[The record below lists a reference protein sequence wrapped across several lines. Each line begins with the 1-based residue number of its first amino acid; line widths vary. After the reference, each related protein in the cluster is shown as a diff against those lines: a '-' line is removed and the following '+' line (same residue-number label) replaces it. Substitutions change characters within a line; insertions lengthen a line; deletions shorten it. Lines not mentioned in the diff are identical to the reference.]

1 MRITD
6 LYGDLFEAVTNADI
20 KPEVPAGKN
29 RIKKGLPPSFQHSMP
44 ATHSFPDMD
53 GYYQFYRFVVAMAG
67 HPDNDSLPLYS
78 RMRDIPI
85 AVAYT
90 KQEHDMIHATAKRM
104 GFKPDELAYE
114 GSHELPDTYTKSPVM
129 KFKMLEH
136 QQRKLAGLIKL
147 SEAMTHAID

>member
-1 MRITD
+1 MRISD
-6 LYGDLFEAVTNADI
+6 LYGDLFEAVTNKDI

-29 RIKKGLPPSFQHSMP
+29 SIVQGLPPSFQHSMP

-53 GYYQFYRFVVAMAG
+53 PYYQFYRFVIAMAG
-67 HPDNDSLPLYS
+67 HPDDANSPLES

-90 KQEHDMIHATAKRM
+90 KQEHDMIHAVAKRM
-104 GFKPDELAYE
+104 GFKADELAYH
-114 GSHELPDTYTKSPVM
+114 GSRELPDTYTKSPVM
-129 KFKMLEH
+129 KFKMDEN

-147 SEAMTHAID
+147 SEAMTHEAE